1 MKVLFVF
8 GGLPHYFNKVLNKIN
23 ANSNIE
29 VCVVAP
35 SSTGATI
42 GSGVHQT
49 EEGIDFKVIRLQEY
63 KTWYGKPFF
72 KGFYQT
78 VKNEKPDII
87 VTGWPY
93 FIAFVFMPLLTIK
106 LKRLGIK
113 LYGREIPFTVPYF
126 NESLKDFSERCV
138 DSQKTEKM
146 FSNVWLFRFHK
157 YLRKCLYT
165 FVFDYAL
172 TYTEKGID
180 ILSSYGLSKSKITVT
195 YNSPDTENLARSID
209 LVKSKYP
216 DLKSNP
222 HRLIHVGRLVK
233 WKNVDMLIRAVYVLK
248 DKYPDIELAI
258 LGNGE
263 EEVALK
269 KLSADMQLG
278 EQVKFLGAIYE
289 GEDQS
294 LEFLKSSVYVL
305 AGMGGLSINE
315 AMAHSLPIICSVA
328 DGTEKHLVF
337 EGENGFYFKDADLE
351 SLCLAIEKMFKA
363 DREEMG
369 QKSLSIIEN
378 SINIETVSK
387 RFVDAFLA
395 QK

>member
-23 ANSNIE
+23 ADSNIE
-29 VCVVAP
+29 VSVIAP
-35 SSTGATI
+35 SSNGATI

-49 EEGIDFKVIRLQEY
+49 DEGIEFKVLRLQEY

-93 FIAFVFMPLLTIK
+93 FIAFVFMPLLTLK
-106 LKRLGIK
+106 LKLNGVK

-126 NESLKDFSERCV
+126 KETLNAFSERCV
-138 DSQKTEKM
+138 DSQKIEKM

-165 FVFDYAL
+165 FVFDHAL

-180 ILSSYGLSKSKITVT
+180 VLSSYGLSKSKITVT
-195 YNSPDTENLARSID
+195 YNSPDTENLARSIE

-216 DLKSNP
+216 YLKANP
-222 HRLIHVGRLVK
+222 NRLIHVGRLVK

-248 DKYPDIELAI
+248 DKYPEIELAI

-263 EEVALK
+263 EELALK
-269 KLSADMQLG
+269 KLCADMELND
-278 EQVKFLGAIYE
+278 QVKFLGAIYE

-294 LEFLKSSVYVL
+294 VEFLKSSVYVL

-337 EGENGFYFKDADLE
+337 EGENGFYFKDSDLE
-351 SLCLAIEKMFKA
+351 SLCLSIEKMFQA
-363 DREEMG
+363 DRFKMG
-369 QKSLSIIEN
+369 QKSLSIIED
-378 SINIETVSK
+378 SINIEKVSK
-387 RFVDAFLA
+387 RFVEAFLY

>member
-23 ANSNIE
+23 ANPNID
-29 VCVVAP
+29 VCVIAP
-35 SSTGATI
+35 ISKGATI

-49 EEGIDFKVIRLQEY
+49 DEGIEFKVLRLQEY

-72 KGFYQT
+72 KGFYQA

-87 VTGWPY
+87 VSGWPF

-106 LKRLGIK
+106 LKRSGVK

-126 NESLKDFSERCV
+126 NESLKDFSDRCV
-138 DSQKTEKM
+138 DSQKSEKM
-146 FSNVWLFRFHK
+146 FTNVWLFRFHK

-165 FVFDYAL
+165 LVFDYAL
-172 TYTEKGID
+172 TYTEIGIEL
-180 ILSSYGLSKSKITVT
+180 LSSYGLSKSKITVT
-195 YNSPDTENLARSID
+195 YNSPDTENLARSIE

-216 DLKSNP
+216 DLRSNP

-248 DKYPDIELAI
+248 DKYPGIELAI

-263 EEVALK
+263 EETSLK
-269 KLSADMQLG
+269 KLSAVMELTQ
-278 EQVKFLGAIYE
+278 QVKFLGAIYE

-294 LEFLKSSVYVL
+294 VEFLKSGVYVL

-337 EGENGFYFKDADLE
+337 DGENGFYFNDSDLE
-351 SLCLAIEKMFKA
+351 SLCMAIEKMFNA
-363 DREEMG
+363 DTLKMG
-369 QKSLSIIEN
+369 QKSLSIIEK
-378 SINIETVSK
+378 SINIENVSN
-387 RFVDAFLA
+387 RFVDAFLN

>member
-23 ANSNIE
+23 ANPNIE

-35 SSTGATI
+35 GSNGATI

-49 EEGIDFKVIRLQEY
+49 EEGIEFKVLRLQEY

-72 KGFYQT
+72 KGFYQV
-78 VKNEKPDII
+78 VKSEKPDII

-93 FIAFVFMPLLTIK
+93 FIAFVFMPLLTVK
-106 LKRLGIK
+106 LKRSGVK
-113 LYGREIPFTVPYF
+113 LYGREIPFTVPFY

-209 LVKSKYP
+209 LVKLKYP
-216 DLKSNP
+216 DLKPNP

-248 DKYPDIELAI
+248 DKFPDIELAI

-263 EEVALK
+263 EEATLK
-269 KLSADMQLG
+269 KLSIDMHLE

-289 GEDQS
+289 GEAQS
-294 LEFLKSSVYVL
+294 IEFLKSSVYVL

-328 DGTEKHLVF
+328 DGTEKHLVY
-337 EGENGFYFKDADLE
+337 ENENGVYFKDSDLE
-351 SLCLAIEKMFKA
+351 SLCLAIQKVFQS
-363 DREEMG
+363 DRVAMG
-369 QKSLSIIEN
+369 QKSLAIIEN
-378 SINIETVSK
+378 SINIENVTQ
-387 RFVDAFLA
+387 RFMQAFLI

>member
-1 MKVLFVF
+1 MKVLFMF

-23 ANSNIE
+23 ADANIE

-35 SSTGATI
+35 SSKGVAI

-49 EEGIDFKVIRLQEY
+49 DEGIEFKVIRLQEY

-72 KGFYQT
+72 KEFYQT
-78 VKNEKPDII
+78 VQNEKPDII

-93 FIAFVFMPLLTIK
+93 FIAFVFMPLLTLK
-106 LKRLGIK
+106 LKKSGIK

-126 NESLKDFSERCV
+126 NESLKDFSDRCV

-165 FVFDYAL
+165 LVFDYAL

-180 ILSSYGLSKSKITVT
+180 ILSSYGLPKSKITVT
-195 YNSPDTENLARSID
+195 YNSPDTENLKHSIAQ
-209 LVKSKYP
+209 VKSKYP
-216 DLKSNP
+216 DLKPNP

-233 WKNVDMLIRAVYVLK
+233 WKNTDMLIRAVYVLK

-263 EEVALK
+263 EEASLK
-269 KLSADMQLG
+269 KLSAHMQLG

-289 GEDQS
+289 GEAQS
-294 LEFLKSSVYVL
+294 VEFLKSSVYVL

-315 AMAHSLPIICSVA
+315 AMAHSLPIICCVA
-328 DGTEKHLVF
+328 DGTEKHLVY
-337 EGENGFYFKDADLE
+337 EDENGFYFKDADLE
-351 SLCLAIEKMFKA
+351 SLCLAIEKMFKS
-363 DREEMG
+363 DRGKLG

-378 SINIETVSK
+378 SINIKTVSK

-395 QK
+395 QE